1 MLTGCLRT
9 IVSRAAGRGELP
21 EGSDIELL
29 WQLPLSLLQNW
40 RLKHGQNPGDAVVE
54 RIVAQFYSP
63 RPPLNAQAHRMT
75 ACRRPGRR

>member
-1 MLTGCLRT
+1 MLTVCLRT

-40 RLKHGQNPGDAVVE
+40 RLKQGQNRATPLSSGS
-54 RIVAQFYSP
+54 SP
-63 RPPLNAQAHRMT
+63 SSTAPARP
-75 ACRRPGRR
+75 